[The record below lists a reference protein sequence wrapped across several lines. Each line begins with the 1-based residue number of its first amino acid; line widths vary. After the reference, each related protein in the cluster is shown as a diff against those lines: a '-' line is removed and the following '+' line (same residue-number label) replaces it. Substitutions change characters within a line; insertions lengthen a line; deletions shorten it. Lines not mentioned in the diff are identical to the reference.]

1 MKYNPSEP
9 NIICATGIDR
19 SIILYDL
26 RGESPIQKIYLNN
39 KCPCL
44 AFNPIEPM
52 NFAVGSEDSNCY
64 TFDMRKMDTAKTIHR
79 DHIGAVMDL
88 DYSPTGRE
96 FVTGSFDRTVRIFGF
111 DQGRSREVYHAK
123 RMQIVNSVIFS
134 ADAHYVFSGNSH
146 LIQDLRIWTLDFGKA
161 RLQGRPEMSTNVKK
175 EQ

>member
-1 MKYNPSEP
+1 MQPLTKYLSKLVLGNVDHSPKESEFVTAGQIVQVWSYERTKPIYKLEWNVDSIFKVKYNPSEP

-19 SIILYDL
+19 SVILYDL

-52 NFAVGSEDSNCY
+52 NFAVGCEDSNCY
-64 TFDMRKMDTAKTIHR
+64 TFDMRKMDAAKTIHR

-96 FVTGSFDRTVRIFGF
+96 FVTGSFDRTVRIFGY
-111 DQGRSREVYHAK
+111 DQGRSR
-123 RMQIVNSVIFS
+123 
-134 ADAHYVFSGNSH
+134 
-146 LIQDLRIWTLDFGKA
+146 
-161 RLQGRPEMSTNVKK
+161 
-175 EQ
+175 